1 VIKALGISLTSI
13 ILTVTMLWP
22 SRTPLTAPSRL
33 SDALISD
40 ATDRPGLINAG
51 SEFMPPL
58 LSRNLLTDTST
69 SEAPFDPV
77 SEREGEQIN
86 PVMVNSLA
94 PGMII
99 TNTTALTT
107 ARAIASDPT
116 IITFADFITQ
126 PHPATAAVLTTPLTF
141 FPTHGIQY
149 AVLSTGNASS
159 ILNPGTYASTNWF
172 GDNVR
177 GNTDFD
183 VTIWRIGLNVPIEAN
198 CLGLDFQFLSEEY
211 PSYVRSVFNDAFI
224 GELDESTWTTVVT
237 STISAPN
244 NFIFDTAGNPI
255 TINSVVGL
263 AATHGSG
270 TAFDGGVTH
279 GGATGLLTARTPIS
293 PGPHTLYLSILD
305 QGDHIFDSAV
315 LIDNLVLFNA
325 FDCEAGVV
333 EKPKIYLPVIVK
345 YWTSAPDLVVDK
357 LTASSNA
364 VTVVIKNI
372 GNAPVTNPFW
382 VDVYLNPNPA
392 PTRVNQ
398 HWWEVAGQGL
408 VWGVTTPIPAGDT
421 LTLTM
426 DDPYYSTFHSRFTG
440 SLVAGTPIWAQVDS
454 INLNSDYGGV
464 LELHEMNGGAYNNLH
479 SILLTADFMMVDEP
493 VAANGLQLPASSSQ
507 LPPRR

>member
-1 VIKALGISLTSI
+1 M
-13 ILTVTMLWP
+13 LTVAVLLP
-22 SRTPLTAPSRL
+22 SRALLTAPSRL
-33 SDALISD
+33 PDGLIAD
-40 ATDRPGLINAG
+40 DTDRTGLINAG
-51 SEFMPPL
+51 SEFTPPL
-58 LSRNLLTDTST
+58 LSSHLLTDTST

-77 SEREGEQIN
+77 SEREAEQTN
-86 PVMVNSLA
+86 PVMLSPGLA
-94 PGMII
+94 PSMII
-99 TNTTALTT
+99 SNATALTK
-107 ARAIASDPT
+107 ALAIASDPT

-141 FPTHGIQY
+141 FPTHGVDY
-149 AVLSTGNASS
+149 VALSTGNVSS
-159 ILNPGTYASTNWF
+159 IPSPGTHASTNWF
-172 GDNVR
+172 GGNVR

-183 VTIWRIGLNVPIEAN
+183 VTIWRIGLNVPVGAN

-211 PSYVRSVFNDAFI
+211 PGYVRSVFNDAFI

-244 NFIFDTAGNPI
+244 NFIFDAAGNPI

-263 AATHGSG
+263 AAAHGIG
-270 TAFDGGVTH
+270 TAFDGGITQ

-325 FDCEAGVV
+325 LDCEAGVV
-333 EKPKIYLPVIVK
+333 EKPKIYLPFIVK
-345 YWTSAPDLVVDK
+345 NWISAPDLVVDN
-357 LTASSNA
+357 LTAGNNT

-398 HWWEVAGQGL
+398 HWWELAGQGL
-408 VWGVTTPIPAGDT
+408 VWGVTMPIPAGDT
-421 LTLTM
+421 LTLTIG
-426 DDPYYSTFHSRFTG
+426 DPYYSAFHSRFTS
-440 SLVAGTPIWAQVDS
+440 SLAAGTPIWAQVDS
-454 INLNSDYGGV
+454 VNLNTSYGGV
-464 LELHEMNGGAYNNLH
+464 LELHEINGGAYNNLK
-479 SILLTADFMMVDEP
+479 SIPLAVDLMPADAPAGTDSLP
-493 VAANGLQLPASSSQ
+493 PASSHE